1 MINIRLQNY
10 FIPYSPTPTE
20 PWLTEASGNQGE
32 SRDVTWRPNRDRF
45 NKEWGHGPI
54 KVRVTVQTGQ

>member
-1 MINIRLQNY
+1 MNKLYIYILNIKISLRNY

-32 SRDVTWRPNRDRF
+32 SRDVTTLPFPIFENKFF
-45 NKEWGHGPI
+45 NG
-54 KVRVTVQTGQ
+54 